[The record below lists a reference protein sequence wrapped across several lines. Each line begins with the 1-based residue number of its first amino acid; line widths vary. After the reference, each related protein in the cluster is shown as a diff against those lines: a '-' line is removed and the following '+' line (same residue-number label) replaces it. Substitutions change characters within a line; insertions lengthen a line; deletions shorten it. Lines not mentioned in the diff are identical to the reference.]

1 MNVFIQNRL
10 VQFKKFMDDNQIR
23 LSLIWV
29 PDNQF
34 YLTGFRA
41 ISYSRPIVTLIE
53 NDKTS
58 LIIPGLEEVHAKEK
72 ARVDAMHI
80 YYEQFGFKDKE
91 MSYLDHLSK
100 QLQHLPKG
108 SMIGVEVDS
117 LPSTVFMY
125 LTKLGFTIVDIGN
138 KIIEMRMI
146 KDVHEIEFLK
156 IAGRLSDKA
165 IAESLKNARPGIS
178 ELEFD
183 SYGDKVLL
191 EIASKEYPNE
201 LVGYEDWTCSGVQR
215 SEMPHLYSSTRKF
228 ETGDGVVHS
237 RQVWFN
243 GYRAENER
251 TFLIGQATELQKY
264 CLKLAIEAQCV
275 GMAMIRPGIAAKEV
289 DIATYKVFEKAG
301 FAQYVNH
308 RVGHGLGLTEH
319 EEPYLRFDN
328 ELILQ
333 EGMVYTIEPGL
344 YIPGVGGFRHS
355 DTIIL
360 TKTGSYSITQYPRDF
375 EQMVF

>member
-1 MNVFIQNRL
+1 MFIQNRL